1 MGAVCLS
8 EIDKIKQIVRD
19 SVYDYYTQQYLNI
32 QRRSISEEI
41 RLQSEAATHN
51 ILSYNTGIRSTCLS
65 LVMYDRDAKQL
76 AVTFKD
82 SGRTYVYYGEEY
94 ATYEKLISAPSV
106 GRYYNFNIKL
116 R

>member
-8 EIDKIKQIVRD
+8 KVDKIKQIVSD
-19 SVYDYYTQQYLNI
+19 SVYDFYTQQYLNI

-41 RLQSEAATHN
+41 RLRSEAVTHDV
-51 ILSYNTGIRSTCLS
+51 LSYDTGIRSTCLS

-76 AVTFKD
+76 AVTFKN

-94 ATYEKLISAPSV
+94 TTYEKLISAPSV
-106 GRYYNFNIKL
+106 GRYYNYNIKL
-116 R
+116 S